1 MDDGILE
8 RLGVCFGEAGLGGL
22 DGGDAALEDVGG
34 TVDAVLLA
42 HGIRAALI
50 SILLTVQDALR
61 NTDGDG
67 LDGLNAL
74 GGGDGHGAANAD
86 GQTLRALF
94 LALEGQNI
102 AEASDI
108 TEALAKGACLVVEGG
123 GFILALRGEE
133 DAGELAVELVFE
145 LFLDTDGAVLHVV
158 VVNDENIVLG
168 MTAFVLCVS
177 HNELVAD
184 FVLEA
189 DVGELAVAAGILTGQ
204 ALVAGVAVGVCTVD
218 GDKLSA
224 IESRNCILFVANLPQ
239 LNDSCVKQDIPI
251 TGPVQSLDPVRP
263 PSAEEEE
270 AFFIQCPSVLLGHDR
285 SQPVNSTPKI
295 CVPTRYVVVTHPA

>member
-50 SILLTVQDALR
+50 SILLAVRDALR

-86 GQTLRALF
+86 GQALRALF

-133 DAGELAVELVFE
+133 DAGELAV
-145 LFLDTDGAVLHVV
+145 
-158 VVNDENIVLG
+158 
-168 MTAFVLCVS
+168 
-177 HNELVAD
+177 
-184 FVLEA
+184 
-189 DVGELAVAAGILTGQ
+189 AAGILTGQ
-204 ALVAGVAVGVCTVD
+204 GPSPLGSPLGFAPSTVTMPTKSMRLVSTSLKNARAV
-218 GDKLSA
+218 
-224 IESRNCILFVANLPQ
+224 
-239 LNDSCVKQDIPI
+239 
-251 TGPVQSLDPVRP
+251 SLK
-263 PSAEEEE
+263 S
-270 AFFIQCPSVLLGHDR
+270 
-285 SQPVNSTPKI
+285 
-295 CVPTRYVVVTHPA
+295 

>member
-42 HGIRAALI
+42 HGIGAALI
-50 SILLTVQDALR
+50 SILLAVRDALR

-86 GQTLRALF
+86 GQALRALF

-108 TEALAKGACLVVEGG
+108 TEASAKDACLVVEGG

-145 LFLDTDGAVLHVV
+145 LFLDTGGAVLHVV

-168 MTAFVLCVS
+168 MTAFTRALYVGTRYDNLSPPPRKMGSVKIASGAVTSKEKVLFTPSNCPW
-177 HNELVAD
+177 ELLSNKQVHILSNGV
-184 FVLEA
+184 FLTPFLIWRYYTVI
-189 DVGELAVAAGILTGQ
+189 GTMWQAVNA
-204 ALVAGVAVGVCTVD
+204 
-218 GDKLSA
+218 S
-224 IESRNCILFVANLPQ
+224 F
-239 LNDSCVKQDIPI
+239 
-251 TGPVQSLDPVRP
+251 
-263 PSAEEEE
+263 
-270 AFFIQCPSVLLGHDR
+270 
-285 SQPVNSTPKI
+285 PKI
-295 CVPTRYVVVTHPA
+295 CF